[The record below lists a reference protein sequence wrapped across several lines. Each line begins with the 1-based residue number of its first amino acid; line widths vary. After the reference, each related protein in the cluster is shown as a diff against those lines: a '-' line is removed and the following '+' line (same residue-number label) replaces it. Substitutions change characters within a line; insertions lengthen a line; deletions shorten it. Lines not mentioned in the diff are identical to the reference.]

1 MASEAIV
8 MRQEMGSVI
17 VRFPTQNVVMGAPVR
32 EPIVMAA
39 QPKTVVVTVG
49 HQGPPGIQGPIG
61 PAGGQAMERIA
72 GVAISALRVVYE
84 DALGRVFPLDATDDA
99 HIFSILGIALTAAD
113 AGRAVSVQRSGP
125 IDDASWGWVPGQRV
139 YLGAAGG
146 LSGEPAEEGFHVFV
160 GTAVS
165 QQRLLLSLQDP
176 VQLWAEEAEGE

>member
-1 MASEAIV
+1 MVDAIV
-8 MRQEMGSVI
+8 MRLPAGSVI

-84 DALGRVFPLDATDDA
+84 DALGRVFPLDAADDA

-113 AGRAVSVQRSGP
+113 AGRPVSVQRSGFVG
-125 IDDASWGWVPGQRV
+125 DDGWSWLQGQRL
-139 YLGAAGG
+139 YLGAVGG
-146 LSGEPAEEGFHVFV
+146 LTTTPRNDGFDVLI
-160 GTAVS
+160 GAALS
-165 QQRLLLSLQDP
+165 PQRIALNIQDP
-176 VQLWAEEAEGE
+176 IDLGE